1 MCLFFRLLVLSKYN
15 NVALFNVSE
24 EVQYFRQIK
33 RIPIPLDPKNNKIS
47 PNSAHWLWDGSVF
60 SVCHFDSVHFWDS
73 FTCKIIETVKLRTK
87 VLNHVIAAKK
97 NSTHKYVAGTK

>member
-1 MCLFFRLLVLSKYN
+1 MFLFFSLLVLSKFN

-33 RIPIPLDPKNNKIS
+33 RMSIPHDPLNNKNP

-60 SVCHFDSVHFWDS
+60 SVCRLDSVHFWDS
-73 FTCKIIETVKLRTK
+73 STCKIIETVKLRTK
-87 VLNHVIAAKK
+87 VLNHIMAAKK
-97 NSTHKYVAGTK
+97 YSTNKYVAGTK